1 MKTFAAMSAAALIG
15 LGVLTSSAAEARGGG
30 GAVAAGLIGG
40 LAAGALLGAALSESH
55 AAPAYGYA
63 RPDEDGPVVYRERDA
78 APGYGPRR
86 VVRYESTE
94 EYDEPRPPRRW
105 RRDCDRPDGYGRPVA
120 YDRPYGY
127 RYGGW

>member
-40 LAAGALLGAALSESH
+40 LAAGALLGAAVSEAH

-63 RPDEDGPVVYRERDA
+63 RPYDDGPVVYRERYAEPDYA
-78 APGYGPRR
+78 PRR
-86 VVRYESTE
+86 VVRYESAPV

-105 RRDCDRPDGYGRPVA
+105 HRDCDRPYGYGRPVA
-120 YDRPYGY
+120 YARPYGY
-127 RYGGW
+127 GGW